1 MFERFTDKAIKVI
14 MLAQEESRRLG
25 HNFVGSEQ
33 ILLGL
38 LGEGTGIAAK
48 VLKSMGI
55 NLKDARMEVEKIVA
69 RGSGFVSVEVPF
81 TPRAMRILEF
91 SLEESRQLVHNYIGT
106 EHLLL
111 GLVRE
116 GEGVADKVL
125 KNLGVDLSKKVRIK
139 VYLFLD
145 QDGNLFSTHDDVE
158 DKFLFCQFTKKALQ
172 CLLMSSQQAYNL
184 RQRIVTLELIFL
196 SILKENTSFASKFLH
211 SMGITLE
218 KVIVV
223 FAKAAKEN
231 RFYALTLEESKLLEN
246 LNLNQKILNNQLSKI
261 LLEKDNKRRKFD
273 LDKIEELIDL
283 VIALKQKIISIE
295 KGAYEEILEISIQQL
310 FISDHQLD
318 KIFLD
323 KNDAVIKEDWDRAAE
338 LLNQEIERKQ
348 NIKSIQQSNL
358 QEMVDILSHLSVE
371 EVWQINFSDDS
382 VNALKSAV
390 NEAKKL
396 NHNHVTPEHILLGL
410 LDTGGVKFV
419 DFLEELGAH
428 ALSLRK
434 KLDNILRGE
443 AYTSREANVYVE
455 TFVNHGEFM
464 PEKSINFIARD
475 ISGSV
480 VNLGE
485 INGNVTNT
493 INQLS
498 DSQSP
503 NTSELADLLTQLQ
516 SAINSEESGL
526 DDKDKAKVLKHI
538 ESIGKLGSKQ
548 NDATLREKAE
558 DALDALIGIVG
569 KFASFSGI
577 AKPLIDSVKSILN
590 L

>member
-1 MFERFTDKAIKVI
+1 MFELFTEKAIKII
-14 MLAQEESRRLG
+14 MLAQEEARRLG

-48 VLKSMGI
+48 VLNSMGV
-55 NLKDARMEVEKIVA
+55 NLKDTRIEVEKIIG
-69 RGSGFVSVEVPF
+69 RGSGYIAVEVPF
-81 TPRAMRILEF
+81 TPRAIRILRF
-91 SLEESRQLVHNYIGT
+91 SLEESRQLGHNYIGT

-116 GEGVADKVL
+116 GEGVADIVL

-145 QDGNLFSTHDDVE
+145 RDGDLFSTHVDAV
-158 DKFLFCQFTKKALQ
+158 DKFLFSQFTKKALQ
-172 CLLMSSQQAYNL
+172 CLLISSQEAYNL

-196 SILKENTSFASKFLH
+196 SILKENRSFASEFLH
-211 SMGITLE
+211 SKGITLE

-223 FAKAAKEN
+223 FAKTSKKN
-231 RFYALTLEESKLLEN
+231 RFYTLTPEEAKLLEN
-246 LNLNQKILNNQLSKI
+246 LNLNKKILNNQLNKI
-261 LLEKDNKRRKFD
+261 LLEKDNKRRESD
-273 LDKIEELIDL
+273 LDKTGELIDL
-283 VIALKQKIISIE
+283 GIALKQKIISVE
-295 KGAYEEILEISIQQL
+295 KSTYEEILEISIQQL
-310 FISDHQLD
+310 FISDNQLD
-318 KIFLD
+318 KIFFD
-323 KNDAVIKEDWDRAAE
+323 KNDAVIKGDLDRAAE
-338 LLNQEIERKQ
+338 LLNQELERKQ
-348 NIKSIQQSNL
+348 NIRSIQQSNL

-382 VNALKSAV
+382 VEALKSAV

-434 KLDNILRGE
+434 RLDNILRGE
-443 AYTSREANVYVE
+443 AYTSKEGNVYVE
-455 TFVNHGEFM
+455 TFVNNGEFM
-464 PEKSINFIARD
+464 SEKSINFTAGN

-516 SAINSEESGL
+516 SAINSEDSGL
-526 DDKDKAKVLKHI
+526 DDKDKAKALKHI

>member
-1 MFERFTDKAIKVI
+1 
-14 MLAQEESRRLG
+14 
-25 HNFVGSEQ
+25 
-33 ILLGL
+33 
-38 LGEGTGIAAK
+38 
-48 VLKSMGI
+48 MGV
-55 NLKDARMEVEKIVA
+55 NLKDARMEVEKIVG
-69 RGSGFVSVEVPF
+69 RGSGFISVEVKVPF
-81 TPRAMRILEF
+81 TPSAMRILGF

-145 QDGNLFSTHDDVE
+145 QDGNLFSIHDDVA

-172 CLLMSSQQAYNL
+172 CLLMSSQEAYNL

-231 RFYALTLEESKLLEN
+231 RFYALTPEESKLLEN

-273 LDKIEELIDL
+273 LDRIEELIDL
-283 VIALKQKIISIE
+283 GIVLKQKIISIE

-371 EVWQINFSDDS
+371 KVWQINFSDAS

-396 NHNHVTPEHILLGL
+396 NYNHVTPEHILLGL

-443 AYTSREANVYVE
+443 AYTSKETNVYVE

-464 PEKSINFIARD
+464 PEKSINFVARD

-569 KFASFSGI
+569 KFASFFEI